1 MSYPGDLISLIYPRL
16 CQVCENSLFRN
27 EQVICMKCRHHL
39 PQIRFKENIANPA
52 AQVFWGRTP
61 LQFVFTAFYYNK
73 GNAVQQL
80 VHRLKYRGNKEIGL
94 FLGGEIGKQIVKTNG
109 YDDINLMIPVPL
121 HPKKQK
127 QRGFNQSEIIA
138 RGIARE
144 TNIPLNPGL
153 LFRTSY
159 TSTQTRKSKYDRWK
173 NVESMF
179 KVRDKNAIKGK
190 HILLVDDVITTGAT
204 LEACALGLLLEERV
218 RVSIAAIAYTR
229 S

>member
-1 MSYPGDLISLIYPRL
+1 MGYPGDLISLIYPRL

-39 PQIRFKENIANPA
+39 PRIRFEDNTANPA

-61 LQFVFTAFYYNK
+61 LRFVFTAFYYNK

-80 VHRLKYRGNKEIGL
+80 VHRLKYRGNKETGL

-109 YDDINLMIPVPL
+109 YDDIDFIIPVPL

-144 TNIPLNPGL
+144 TNIPLNNKL
-153 LFRTSY
+153 LCRTSF
-159 TSTQTRKSKYDRWK
+159 TATQTRKSKYERWK
-173 NVESMF
+173 NVESIF
-179 KVRDKNAIKGK
+179 EVRDENAIRGK

-204 LEACALGLLLEERV
+204 LEACALSLLLTEGV